1 MNSIAKNINDI
12 RKRIENTSNG
22 KKVTLIAVTKTF
34 SADYAKQAIDIGIS
48 DIAESKIQEAIPK
61 FEALSNSLNGINKHF
76 IGHLQ
81 SNKAKKAVL
90 NFDLIQS
97 LDSIDLAKDINRH
110 AKDIGKVQ
118 KCLIELKVSTEATK
132 SGASKE
138 KVNEIYDY
146 CVANCPNVLICGIM
160 TIAPYFDDKE
170 LVLNKLS
177 NYDDLFYHRH
187 IQDIRNIRIVDA
199 DYLSDPVEYFDIKM
213 VVKDEK
219 HKYLSGGQIAAYLY
233 NLKQKDPDA
242 YAILLSAITVLIP
255 TIESIEPIVISANN
269 LKVDDDAPYEFPDQ
283 YELVVKEKF
292 NNQQTRFQYLSTGSM
307 KLLYLL
313 TTIIR
318 ASREGVQLLLV
329 EELENSIHP
338 SLLRTLL
345 DVIAMFLDDT
355 KLLFTSHSPILVRHL
370 SAPQLYVGLPSSKGE
385 VDFRT
390 IRPSKVNAVLQIAGA
405 GEMAIGEYLFELL
418 QDTESDPSLIDV
430 YFTPKKA

>member
-34 SADYAKQAIDIGIS
+34 SAECAKQAIDTGIL

-170 LVLNKLS
+170 LVRPYFKLAYNVFENIKKIKNDGNFNILS
-177 NYDDLFYHRH
+177 MGMSDDFEIAIQEGSNMVRVGTAIFGERNYD
-187 IQDIRNIRIVDA
+187 
-199 DYLSDPVEYFDIKM
+199 K
-213 VVKDEK
+213 
-219 HKYLSGGQIAAYLY
+219 
-233 NLKQKDPDA
+233 
-242 YAILLSAITVLIP
+242 
-255 TIESIEPIVISANN
+255 
-269 LKVDDDAPYEFPDQ
+269 
-283 YELVVKEKF
+283 
-292 NNQQTRFQYLSTGSM
+292 
-307 KLLYLL
+307 
-313 TTIIR
+313 
-318 ASREGVQLLLV
+318 
-329 EELENSIHP
+329 
-338 SLLRTLL
+338 
-345 DVIAMFLDDT
+345 
-355 KLLFTSHSPILVRHL
+355 
-370 SAPQLYVGLPSSKGE
+370 
-385 VDFRT
+385 
-390 IRPSKVNAVLQIAGA
+390 
-405 GEMAIGEYLFELL
+405 
-418 QDTESDPSLIDV
+418 
-430 YFTPKKA
+430 